1 MTDMP
6 ASDKAASDTSSPGE
20 PASGHDHDHGHEA
33 TPCESALQE
42 LYLFLDGELTVD
54 KRSQIKTHLDDCSP
68 CFEAF
73 DFEAEL
79 RNVISKR
86 CRDEVPDSLREAVAR
101 ILDNPTDT
109 PADH

>member
-1 MTDMP
+1 MTDKP
-6 ASDKAASDTSSPGE
+6 ASDQAASDASSPAQ
-20 PASGHDHDHGHEA
+20 PAPGHDHDHEG
-33 TPCESALQE
+33 TPCEAALQE
-42 LYLFLDGELTVD
+42 LYLFLDGELTAD
-54 KRSQIKTHLDDCSP
+54 KRTQIKTHLDDCSP

-79 RNVISKR
+79 RNVISRR

-101 ILDNPTDT
+101 ILDTPTDT